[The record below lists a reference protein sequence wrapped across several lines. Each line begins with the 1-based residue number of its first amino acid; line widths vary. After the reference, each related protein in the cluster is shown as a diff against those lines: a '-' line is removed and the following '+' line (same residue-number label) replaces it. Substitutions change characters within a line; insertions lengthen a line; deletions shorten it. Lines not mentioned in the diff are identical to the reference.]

1 VRPDQTDPGTN
12 PLNARYDGAGPE
24 IPEHMD
30 DGNDAAPL
38 RRGERAGSPSPMALE
53 NRDAAGS
60 WQDLKSRFVDDP
72 AGALKAA
79 EELVRLALEQRIRAV
94 KDEAA
99 ALCAEA
105 SDEDGSST
113 EALRT
118 RLIRY
123 QQYCERLA
131 KTAMH

>member
-1 VRPDQTDPGTN
+1 M
-12 PLNARYDGAGPE
+12 NARYDGPGREVPGR
-24 IPEHMD
+24 MD
-30 DGNDAAPL
+30 TGNDGAPL
-38 RRGERAGSPSPMALE
+38 RRGERAGSPSPTALE

-60 WQDLKSRFVDDP
+60 WQDIKGRFVDDP
-72 AGALKAA
+72 AGAIKAA
-79 EELVRLALEQRIRAV
+79 EELVRLALEQRIRAL

-105 SDEDGSST
+105 SDQDASST
-113 EALRT
+113 EGLRT

-131 KTAMH
+131 ETAMH